1 MLVAILTCKSF
12 VMLGFGTKT
21 NRTIRITGA
30 QQRVQV
36 KRMSEGIGNVPCSTY
51 SQTLNGYTLKGFF
64 GEPPK
69 HVITHTWAIHG
80 KQKIVDKR

>member
-1 MLVAILTCKSF
+1 
-12 VMLGFGTKT
+12 
-21 NRTIRITGA
+21 
-30 QQRVQV
+30 
-36 KRMSEGIGNVPCSTY
+36 MSEGIGNVPCSTY